1 MEPGRFVSYC
11 FLYCGAVLLATHSLT
26 YGLQV
31 GLESLTQYSVALIIL
46 GTGAYRLSDP
56 DRETLGP
63 DEYGPLTHGMAA
75 LALFVTLIFLAQ
87 LLVF

>member
-11 FLYCGAVLLATHSLT
+11 FLYCGGVLLATHSLT
-26 YGLQV
+26 YGLQF

-46 GTGAYRLSDP
+46 GTGLYRLSDP
-56 DRETLGP
+56 DREDLGP
-63 DEYGPLTHGMAA
+63 DEYGPLTHGMAV
-75 LALFVTLIFLAQ
+75 LALFVTVIFLAQ